1 MSLEQLQ
8 AELRALAD
16 PDKVD
21 VYKRFFK
28 TGPGEY
34 GEGDLFLGVNVPAQ
48 RRLAGKYRDL
58 NWLDTIRL
66 LKSPYHEERLTAL
79 LIMIHQF
86 ERGDVLTRGRVY
98 RFYLNNTRYINNW
111 DLVDTSAHKICGPYL
126 MDKDR
131 TFLDNLA
138 RSRDLWKRRISIIT
152 TYYFIK
158 HDQFDDTLRIA
169 KILLHDKHDL
179 IHKATGWM
187 LREVGN
193 RNQSVEEEFLDTH
206 AAEMPRTML
215 RYAVEKFP
223 PGLRKKYMTMK

>member
-8 AELRALAD
+8 AELRAQAN

>member
-8 AELRALAD
+8 AELRAQAN

-126 MDKDR
+126 MNNDR

>member
-34 GEGDLFLGVNVPAQ
+34 GEGDLFLGVKVPAQ

-86 ERGDVLTRGRVY
+86 ERGDVLTRGRIY
-98 RFYLNNTRYINNW
+98 RFYVNGTRYINNW

-126 MDKDR
+126 MNNDR

-193 RNQSVEEEFLDTH
+193 RNRSVEEEFLDTH

>member
-8 AELRALAD
+8 AELRAQAN

-193 RNQSVEEEFLDTH
+193 RNRSVEEEFLDTH